1 MTRNQPQPPFWLLA
15 LMLVAA
21 AGPFACP
28 VKQACGD
35 SPRPNILFAFADDW
49 GRHASAYAKCDGPG
63 TVNDLIKTPNF
74 DRIATEGVLFRHA
87 FVSAPSCTPCR
98 SAVLSGQH
106 FWRTGR
112 AAILN
117 GAIWDFSSPAFPLML
132 RDAGYHIGKSY
143 KVWSPGVPTDAPHG
157 QSQHSYERGG
167 RRFNQ
172 FSQNVTRMTD
182 AGQSIDQAK
191 QQVSDEVSTNFN
203 DFLADRKENQPF
215 CFWFGPTN
223 VHRMWVKGSGKK
235 LWGLDPDELKGK
247 MPKFLPDVH
256 EVREDLADYFGEAM
270 AFDTALGLLID
281 KLEDIGELDN
291 TIIVVSGD
299 HGAPGFPHGKC
310 NLYDFGSSVPLAIRW
325 GSTAADTKGR
335 VVDDLISLTDLAPT
349 FLEAAGVPVHESMT
363 GRSLV
368 PILNSNQS
376 GQVTPDRD
384 AIFIGRER
392 HVANARDG
400 FLPYPQRAIRTAD
413 FLYIVNF
420 RPDRWPLGE
429 PYRLDSDNPPTHDEI
444 ATRTR
449 STLPDEDAG
458 PTKAWLVGQR
468 ENPTWKSFFER
479 AYGKRPREELYDL
492 KADPDQIHNVA
503 NEETYRAARQ
513 ALANRLMDELTR
525 TGDPRVVN
533 GGDFF
538 EKPPLA
544 GPPETT
550 RDEEN
555 VTPEQLRSG
564 GK

>member
-1 MTRNQPQPPFWLLA
+1 MTRHRLHQSFLTLTSLSLAAIWLLA
-15 LMLVAA
+15 ASI
-21 AGPFACP
+21 
-28 VKQACGD
+28 KQTHGD
-35 SPRPNILFAFADDW
+35 APRPNILFAFADDW

-74 DRIATEGVLFRHA
+74 DRIASEGVLFRRA

-98 SAVLSGQH
+98 SAILSGQH

-117 GAIWDFSSPAFPLML
+117 GAVWDFSSPAYPLML

-143 KVWSPGVPTDAPHG
+143 KVWSPGAPVDAPYG
-157 QSQHSYERGG
+157 QQQHAYERAG
-167 RRFNQ
+167 RQFNQ
-172 FSQNVTRMTD
+172 FSQNVTKMIEAEQRL
-182 AGQSIDQAK
+182 DQAK
-191 QQVSDEVSTNFN
+191 QQLYDEVAQNFD
-203 DFLADRKENQPF
+203 DFLADRQAGQPF

-223 VHRMWVKGSGKK
+223 VHRSWIKGSGKK
-235 LWGLDPDELKGK
+235 LWGLEPDELQGK
-247 MPKFLPDVH
+247 MPGFLPDVP

-270 AFDTALGLLID
+270 AFDAALGVLIN
-281 KLEDIGELDN
+281 KLEQIGELDN

-310 NLYDFGSSVPLAIRW
+310 NLYDFGASVPLAIRW
-325 GSTAADTKGR
+325 GSLEAAQRGR
-335 VVDDLISLTDLAPT
+335 VVDDLTSLTDLAPT
-349 FLEAAGVPVHESMT
+349 FLEAAGVAADASMT
-363 GRSLV
+363 GRSLI
-368 PILNSNQS
+368 PILTSSQT
-376 GQVTPDRD
+376 GQVDPNRD
-384 AIFIGRER
+384 AVFIGRER
-392 HVANARDG
+392 HVSNARAD

-429 PYRLDSDNPPTHDEI
+429 PYRLASDNPPTANEL
-444 ATRTR
+444 TNRTR

-468 ENPTWKSFFER
+468 DNPMWQSVFER

-492 KADPDQIHNVA
+492 KADPEQLHNVA
-503 NEETYRAARQ
+503 DAVSYQ
-513 ALANRLMDELTR
+513 ATRNLLATRLMEELTR

-533 GGDFF
+533 DGEFF
-538 EKPPLA
+538 ETPPLA
-544 GPPETT
+544 GPPGTT

-555 VTPEQLRSG
+555 FTPEQLRSG
-564 GK
+564 GN

>member
-1 MTRNQPQPPFWLLA
+1 MTRHRPHLAYLL
-15 LMLVAA
+15 LVAINVVA
-21 AGPFACP
+21 VCD
-28 VKQACGD
+28 KNLYGD

-74 DRIATEGVLFRHA
+74 DRIASEGVLFRHA

-98 SAVLSGQH
+98 SALLSGQH

-117 GAIWDFSSPAFPLML
+117 GAVWDFSSPAYPLIL

-143 KVWSPGVPTDAPHG
+143 KVWSPGAPADAPYG
-157 QSQHSYERGG
+157 QRQHAYERAG

-172 FSQNVTRMTD
+172 FSQNVTKMVD
-182 AGQSIDQAK
+182 SGQGIEQAK
-191 QQVSDEVSTNFN
+191 QQLYTEVTKNFD
-203 DFLADRKENQPF
+203 DFLADRKADQPF

-223 VHRMWVKGSGKK
+223 VHRMWVKGSGKN
-235 LWGLDPDELKGK
+235 LWGLEPDELQGK
-247 MPKFLPDVH
+247 MPKFLPDVP

-270 AFDTALGLLID
+270 AFDAALGLLVD
-281 KLEDIGELDN
+281 KLEEIGELDN

-325 GSTAADTKGR
+325 GATDADTRGR
-335 VVDDLISLTDLAPT
+335 VVNDLASLTDLAPT
-349 FLEAAGVPVHESMT
+349 FLEAAGVPTHELMT
-363 GRSLV
+363 GRSLI
-368 PILNSNQS
+368 PILTSNRS
-376 GQVTPDRD
+376 GQVDPQRD
-384 AIFIGRER
+384 AVFIGRER
-392 HVANARDG
+392 HVSNARGG

-429 PYRLDSDNPPTHDEI
+429 PYRLDSDNPPTVDEI
-444 ATRTR
+444 TNSTR

-468 ENPTWKSFFER
+468 EHPMWKPFFER
-479 AYGKRPREELYDL
+479 AYGKRPHEELYDL
-492 KADPDQIHNVA
+492 KADPDQINNVA
-503 NEETYRAARQ
+503 NEDDYQ
-513 ALANRLMDELTR
+513 ATRDSLAKRLMDELTR
-525 TGDPRVVN
+525 TGDPRVIN
-533 GGDFF
+533 DGEFF
-538 EKPPLA
+538 ENPPLA
-544 GPPETT
+544 GPPGTT

-555 VTPEQLRSG
+555 VTPDQLRSAE
-564 GK
+564 K

>member
-1 MTRNQPQPPFWLLA
+1 MTRHWPRRLYRTPTAIMFA
-15 LMLVAA
+15 AICLVA
-21 AGPFACP
+21 GF
-28 VKQACGD
+28 VGQAHGE

-74 DRIATEGVLFRHA
+74 DRIASEGVLFRHA

-98 SAVLSGQH
+98 SALLSGQH

-117 GAIWDFSSPAFPLML
+117 GAVWDFSSPAYPLML

-143 KVWSPGVPTDAPHG
+143 KVWSPGSPADAPHG
-157 QSQHSYERGG
+157 QRQHAYERAG

-172 FSQNVTRMTD
+172 FSQNAIQMIE
-182 AGQSIDQAK
+182 AGQSSDQAK
-191 QQVSDEVSTNFN
+191 QQLYDEATQNFQ
-203 DFLADRKENQPF
+203 DFLADRKQGQPF

-223 VHRMWVKGSGKK
+223 THRTWIKGSGKR
-235 LWGLDPDELKGK
+235 LWGLEPDELQGK
-247 MPKFLPDVH
+247 LPGFLPDVP

-270 AFDTALGLLID
+270 AFDAAFGLLI
-281 KLEDIGELDN
+281 KELEAIGELDN

-325 GSTAADTKGR
+325 GATDAGTTGR
-335 VVDDLISLTDLAPT
+335 VVDDLTSLTDLAPT
-349 FLEAAGVPVHESMT
+349 FLEVAGVPADESMT

-368 PILNSNQS
+368 PILKSSRS
-376 GQVTPDRD
+376 GQVDPDRD
-384 AIFIGRER
+384 AVFIGRER
-392 HVANARDG
+392 HVANARGG
-400 FLPYPQRAIRTAD
+400 FLPYPQRAIRTAE

-429 PYRLDSDNPPTHDEI
+429 PYRLDSDNPPTVTEL
-444 ATRTR
+444 TNRTR

-468 ENPTWKSFFER
+468 DNPRWKPFFER

-503 NEETYRAARQ
+503 NQDAYQKTQA
-513 ALANRLMDELTR
+513 ALAQRLMAELTR
-525 TGDPRVVN
+525 TRDPRVVN
-533 GGDFF
+533 DGEFF
-538 EKPPLA
+538 ENPPLA
-544 GPPETT
+544 GPPGTT
-550 RDEEN
+550 REEEN
-555 VTPEQLRSG
+555 VSPDQLRSG

>member
-1 MTRNQPQPPFWLLA
+1 MRRYRHHQWL
-15 LMLVAA
+15 LVAA
-21 AGPFACP
+21 FTFAATWLVAGPISESHG
-28 VKQACGD
+28 Q

-74 DRIATEGVLFRHA
+74 DRIAAEGVLFRHA

-98 SAVLSGQH
+98 SAILSGQH

-117 GAIWDFSSPAFPLML
+117 GAIWDFSSPAYPLML

-143 KVWSPGVPTDAPHG
+143 KVWSPGAPADAPYG
-157 QSQHSYERGG
+157 QRQHAYEDAG

-172 FSQNVTRMTD
+172 FSQNVTKMVE
-182 AGQSIDQAK
+182 AGQDIDQAK
-191 QQVSDEVSTNFN
+191 QQLFNEVTKNFDN
-203 DFLADRKENQPF
+203 FLADRKAGQPF

-235 LWGLDPDELKGK
+235 LWGLEPDELQGK
-247 MPKFLPDVH
+247 MPGFLPDAP

-270 AFDTALGLLID
+270 AFDEALGLLVN
-281 KLEDIGELDN
+281 KLEEIGELDN

-325 GSTAADTKGR
+325 GTTEAATKGR
-335 VVDDLISLTDLAPT
+335 VVDDLTSLTDLAPT
-349 FLEAAGVPVHESMT
+349 FLEAAGVPVDESMT
-363 GRSLV
+363 GRSLL
-368 PILNSNQS
+368 PILTSTES
-376 GQVTPDRD
+376 GQVDPDRD

-429 PYRLDSDNPPTHDEI
+429 PYRLDGDNPPTAQELTNR
-444 ATRTR
+444 TRT
-449 STLPDEDAG
+449 TLPDEDAG

-468 ENPTWKSFFER
+468 DNPMWKPFFDR

-503 NEETYRAARQ
+503 DQDAYQEIRQ
-513 ALANRLMDELTR
+513 RLSKRLMDELTR
-525 TGDPRVVN
+525 TGDPRVMN
-533 GGDFF
+533 DGDFF
-538 EKPPLA
+538 ENPPLA
-544 GPPETT
+544 GPPETS
-550 RDEEN
+550 RGEEN

-564 GK
+564 KE